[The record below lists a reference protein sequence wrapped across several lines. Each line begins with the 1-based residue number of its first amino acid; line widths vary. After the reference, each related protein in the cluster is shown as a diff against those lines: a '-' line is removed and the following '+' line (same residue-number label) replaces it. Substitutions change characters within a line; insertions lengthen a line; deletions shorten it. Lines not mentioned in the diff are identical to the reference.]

1 MNTRANKR
9 LRQWVRRP
17 EFRLVGG
24 YPMLS
29 EHLEGFGDLPV
40 YEYLDYSA
48 KPLTRVEPEMQTLG
62 RKLSVRLE

>member
-1 MNTRANKR
+1 
-9 LRQWVRRP
+9 
-17 EFRLVGG
+17 
-24 YPMLS
+24 MLS